1 MERNI
6 RKEAEAILLRS
17 DLLNDLKEGDLEKI
31 IHELKVHQIE
41 LELQNEELMKTQEEL
56 RQSQQKYFEYFDFA
70 PVGYVIADELS
81 KIHDL
86 NLNASNL
93 LNADKEELKG
103 KRFDQFVHPDHQD
116 EFYFFYKKLVE
127 DKATSKL
134 QSCLSIDGR
143 NIYVY
148 LDGNCEESSD
158 GKFVKLTFRD
168 NTIERLALTEL
179 EEVKERLELSLLAG
193 NVAWW
198 VWDYPTQ
205 IVTYDRKKA
214 EMLGYE
220 DGGMTQNV
228 YEITSMLHPDDYEK
242 TMQHMRDHLSGK
254 VGQYQLEYR
263 LKTKEGNYKW
273 FYDHGKVTQRQV
285 DGKPLKIA
293 GVVIDIT
300 DRKNAELKLQQLNKE
315 LDKRV
320 KDEVEKNRQKDHLM
334 SLQARHAAMG
344 EMIGYIAH
352 QWKQPL
358 NTLNMIVYDIAESAL
373 SKEAAKEDL
382 DKSSHL
388 ANNLIQHMAQ
398 TIDDFRDFFKPGK
411 EKMVFNI
418 NKQIEKALN
427 LVYASLKSTGIP
439 VANSIDHQ
447 INGLGFAN
455 EFAQVVVNI
464 LSNARD
470 ALMENMPNEPVIEIS
485 VQSVEGKNHLYF
497 YNNGGHIPPKIM
509 RDIFRPYFSTKND
522 SEGTGIGLYLS
533 KIIIEKNMDGT
544 IIARNKAEGVEFE
557 IVLPIVDP
565 CEGSQR

>member
-1 MERNI
+1 MEKNI
-6 RKEAEAILLRS
+6 RKEAEEILARS
-17 DLLNDLKEGDLEKI
+17 DLSNDLKVDDLEKI

-56 RQSQQKYFEYFDFA
+56 RQSQQKYFEYFDLA
-70 PVGYVIADELS
+70 PVGYVIADALS

-93 LNADKEELKG
+93 LNADKEKLKG
-103 KRFDQFVHPDHQD
+103 KRFDHFVHPDYQD

-127 DKATSKL
+127 ERATGKL
-134 QSCLSIDGR
+134 QSCLMMNGR
-143 NIYVY
+143 KVFIY
-148 LDGNCEESSD
+148 LDGSCEESSE
-158 GKFVKLTFRD
+158 GIFVKLTFRD

-179 EEVKERLELSLLAG
+179 EEVKERLELSLMAG

-205 IVTYDRKKA
+205 IVTYDKKKA
-214 EMLGYE
+214 EMLGYT
-220 DGGMTQNV
+220 DGVMTQNV
-228 YEITSMLHPDDYEK
+228 YEISSMLHPDDYEK

-273 FYDHGKVTQRQV
+273 FYDHGKVTKRQA
-285 DGKPLKIA
+285 DGKPLKIS

-373 SKEAAKEDL
+373 SKEVEIEDMNE
-382 DKSSHL
+382 SSKK
-388 ANNLIQHMAQ
+388 ANSLIQHMAQ

-411 EKMVFNI
+411 EKVVFNI
-418 NKQIEKALN
+418 NKQIEKAMS

-439 VANSIDHQ
+439 VVNSIDHQ
-447 INGLGFAN
+447 INGLGFPN

-470 ALMENMPNEPVIEIS
+470 ALMENKPNGPVIEIS
-485 VQSVEGKNHLYF
+485 VRSEEGKNHLYF
-497 YNNGGHIPPKIM
+497 YNNGGHIPENIM
-509 RDIFRPYFSTKND
+509 QDIFKPYFSTKSE

-533 KIIIEKNMDGT
+533 KIIIENNMEGT
-544 IIARNKAEGVEFE
+544 IIASNKKEGVEFE
-557 IVLPIVDP
+557 IVLPVVDSYD
-565 CEGSQR
+565 GL